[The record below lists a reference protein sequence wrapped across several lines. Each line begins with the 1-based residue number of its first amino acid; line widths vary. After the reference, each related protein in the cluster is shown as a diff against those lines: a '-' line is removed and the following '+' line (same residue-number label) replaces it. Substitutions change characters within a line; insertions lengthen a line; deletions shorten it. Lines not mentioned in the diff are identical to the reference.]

1 MEIFMRYKPFS
12 LLVMLIAIST
22 VLSTCNLPERQ
33 VKQTETPTATASE
46 IDGNLPP
53 SDSMCANEYFP
64 NQVGNKWEY
73 SGSNSATG
81 NYTRSDMVSVASAD
95 SFTVTTTWGNTPYSV
110 TYTCSANGLTAT
122 NPIQQYVGAIIS
134 KPDSPVQIQLI
145 SNSGTSLPVSISPG
159 DTWQQIAE
167 GNASSV
173 DFNLDGRFVFDFSA
187 VGYEDVTVPSGTY
200 HALRVNT
207 TIRIEV
213 SGFHILAGTYQLTT
227 WLVAN
232 IGMVKSE
239 GASHVPGVDFT
250 DQLQLTQFTPSP

>member
-1 MEIFMRYKPFS
+1 MRYKPFS
-12 LLVMLIAIST
+12 IIVMLFAIST
-22 VLSTCNLPERQ
+22 ALGACNLPKRQ
-33 VKQTETPTATASE
+33 VRQTKTPTAIVSE
-46 IDGNLPP
+46 IAGSVPTP
-53 SDSMCANEYFP
+53 VSMCANEYFP
-64 NQVGNKWEY
+64 NQVGDKWEY
-73 SGSNSATG
+73 SGSNSVIG
-81 NYTRSDMVSVASAD
+81 NYTRSDMVSDASAD
-95 SFTVTTTWGNTPYSV
+95 SFTVTTTSGNTPYSV
-110 TYTCSANGLTAT
+110 TYSCSTNGLTSL

-134 KPDSPVQIQLI
+134 RPDSPVQIQLN
-145 SNSGTSLPVSISPG
+145 SNSGTSLPASISPG

-167 GNASSV
+167 GNASSK

-187 VGYEDVTVPSGTY
+187 VGYEDVDVPAGTY

-213 SGFHILAGTYQLTT
+213 SGFHILAGTYQMTT